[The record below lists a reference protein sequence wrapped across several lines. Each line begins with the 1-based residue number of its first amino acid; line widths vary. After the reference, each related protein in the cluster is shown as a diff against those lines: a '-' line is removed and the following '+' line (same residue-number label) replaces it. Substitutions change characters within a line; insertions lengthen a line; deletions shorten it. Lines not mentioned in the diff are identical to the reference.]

1 MWICQDKL
9 MTFNKTKNKNNLK
22 LQKISIKKTL
32 KV

>member
-22 LQKISIKKTL
+22 LQKISQTL